1 MKSFSRM
8 FAWGV
13 AERAVELLALGILA
27 ALPAFT
33 QVAPPESM
41 PPGARATPLPLSGRT
56 AQPGSV
62 TVVQTT
68 NPGGESVNTL
78 NSTVEAQGSYQGSVP
93 TSRTPGAPLSLS
105 LDDAVARGIKSNLGA
120 VGFQQSLRQAN
131 GQTTVARSYLLPQIN
146 AALTGVDQQTDLA
159 ALGFGTLHFNIPGG
173 ATFPTVIGPYH
184 YFDLRAGVSQ
194 SILDKTQLNNYRAAQ
209 ENAKSMQFSAQ
220 DAHDLIALAVTGTYL
235 QVISSAAR
243 VDSARAQSA
252 TAQETY
258 KEAVDRHNAGVAAR
272 IDVTRSQV
280 EFQTEQQRVIS
291 LENDLAK
298 QKLALARLIG
308 LPPGQQ
314 FTLTD
319 TLPFAPLDSLT
330 LEDALARAYANR
342 ADLKA
347 AESQVH
353 AAENT
358 KRAAEAERL
367 PTISAGA
374 DYGVIGT
381 DPTSSHGTFS
391 VSGSVRLPI
400 FNGRRA
406 HGDIEQADAALQ
418 QRRAE
423 YEDLRGRID
432 AEIRT
437 AFLDLNSAAQ
447 QVAVAD
453 SNRKLAADTLQQARD
468 RFAAGV
474 ADTIEVVQAQ
484 ESVASAERD
493 YIASLFAHNLAKAT
507 LARALGQADQNIKQF
522 LRKQ

>member
-1 MKSFSRM
+1 MNGFSRM
-8 FAWGV
+8 FVGRA
-13 AERAVELLALGILA
+13 AELFALGIFA
-27 ALPAFT
+27 SLPTVFGQT
-33 QVAPPESM
+33 APPESM

-62 TVVQTT
+62 TVMQTT

-78 NSTVEAQGSYQGSVP
+78 NSTVQPQGAYQGSVP
-93 TSRTPGAPLSLS
+93 TSRTAGAALAIS
-105 LDDAVARGIKSNLGA
+105 LDDAVARGIKTNLGS
-120 VGFQQSLRQAN
+120 VGFQQSLRQAQ
-131 GQTTVARSYLLPQIN
+131 GQTTVARSYLLPQVN

-159 ALGFGTLHFNIPGG
+159 ALGFGTLHLSVPGFS
-173 ATFPTVIGPYH
+173 FPTVIGPYH

-194 SILDKTQLNNYRAAQ
+194 SIFDRTQLNNYRAAQ
-209 ENAKSMQFSAQ
+209 ENAKSTEFSAQ
-220 DAHDLIALAVTGTYL
+220 DAHDLVALAVTGTYL
-235 QVISSAAR
+235 QVIASASR

-298 QKLALARLIG
+298 QKIAFARLIG

-314 FTLTD
+314 YTLTD
-319 TLPFAPLDSLT
+319 SLPFAPLDGLP

-353 AAENT
+353 AAEIS
-358 KRAAEAERL
+358 KHAAEAERL

-381 DPTSSHGTFS
+381 DPTNSHGTFS
-391 VSGSVRLPI
+391 VTGSVRLPI

-423 YEDLRGRID
+423 YEELRGRID
-432 AEIRT
+432 AEVRT

-484 ESVASAERD
+484 ESVAGAERD
-493 YIASLFAHNLAKAT
+493 YIASLFSHNLAKAT

>member
-1 MKSFSRM
+1 MNGCSRM
-8 FAWGV
+8 FAWRV
-13 AERAVELLALGILA
+13 AGLVPLLVFATR
-27 ALPAFT
+27 PHAFSQT
-33 QVAPPESM
+33 PPPESL

-68 NPGGESVNTL
+68 NPGGETVNTL
-78 NSTVEAQGSYQGSVP
+78 NSTIQPQGAYQGSVP
-93 TSRTPGAPLSLS
+93 ISQTPGAPLAIS
-105 LDDAVARGIKSNLGA
+105 LDDAVARGIKTNLGS
-120 VGFQQSLRQAN
+120 VGFQQSLRQAE
-131 GQTTVARSYLLPQIN
+131 GQTIVSRSYLLPQLN
-146 AALTGVDQQTDLA
+146 AALTGVAQQTDLA
-159 ALGFGTLHFNIPGG
+159 ALGFGTLHFNLPGVSS
-173 ATFPTVIGPYH
+173 FPTVIGPYH

-194 SILDKTQLNNYRAAQ
+194 VILDKTQLNNFRAAR
-209 ENAKSMQFSAQ
+209 ENAKSTEFSAQ
-220 DAHDLIALAVTGTYL
+220 DAHDLVALAVTGTYL
-235 QVISSAAR
+235 QVIASASR
-243 VDSARAQSA
+243 VDSARAQAA

-298 QKLALARLIG
+298 QQLALARLIG

-319 TLPFAPLDSLT
+319 TLPFAPLEGLA
-330 LEDALARAYANR
+330 LEDALARAYATR

-347 AESQVH
+347 AESQVR
-353 AAENT
+353 AAEIS

-400 FNGRRA
+400 LNGRRA
-406 HGDIEQADAALQ
+406 RGDIEQADAALQ

-423 YEDLRGRID
+423 YGELRGRID
-432 AEIRT
+432 ADVRT

-447 QVAVAD
+447 QVTVAD
-453 SNRKLAADTLQQARD
+453 NNRKLAADTLQQARD

-484 ESVASAERD
+484 ETVAGAERD
-493 YIASLFAHNLAKAT
+493 YISSLFAHNLAKAT
-507 LARALGQADQNIKQF
+507 LARAMGQADQNIKQF
-522 LRKQ
+522 LRRQ

>member
-1 MKSFSRM
+1 MKAFSWM
-8 FAWGV
+8 FAWDV
-13 AERAVELLALGILA
+13 AGFLALGVFVA
-27 ALPAFT
+27 PPAFAQT
-33 QVAPPESM
+33 APPESM
-41 PPGARATPLPLSGRT
+41 PPGVRATPLPLSGRT
-56 AQPGSV
+56 TQPGGV

-78 NSTVEAQGSYQGSVP
+78 NSTVQAQGSYQGSVP
-93 TSRTPGAPLSLS
+93 TSRTAGAPLAIS
-105 LDDAVARGIKSNLGA
+105 LDDAVARGIKTNLGS
-120 VGFQQSLRQAN
+120 VEFQQSLRQAQ
-131 GQTTVARSYLLPQIN
+131 GLTTVARSYLLPQVN

-159 ALGFGTLHFNIPGG
+159 ALGFGSLHFSLPGFN
-173 ATFPTVIGPYH
+173 FPTVIGPYH

-209 ENAKSMQFSAQ
+209 QNAKSTEFSAQ
-220 DAHDLIALAVTGTYL
+220 DAHDLVALAVTGTYL

-280 EFQTEQQRVIS
+280 EFQTEEQRVIS

-298 QKLALARLIG
+298 QKIALARLIG

-319 TLPFAPLDSLT
+319 TLPFAPLDGLPI
-330 LEDALARAYANR
+330 EDALARAYATR

-358 KRAAEAERL
+358 RRAAAAERL

-381 DPTSSHGTFS
+381 DPTNSHGTFS
-391 VSGSVRLPI
+391 VSGSVRVPI

-406 HGDIEQADAALQ
+406 HGDIEQANAALQ

-423 YEDLRGRID
+423 YEELRGRID
-432 AEIRT
+432 ADVRT

-453 SNRKLAADTLQQARD
+453 SNRRLAADTLQQARD

-484 ESVASAERD
+484 ESVAGAERD
-493 YIASLFAHNLAKAT
+493 YIASLFSHNLAKAT
-507 LARALGQADQNIKQF
+507 LARAMGQADQNIKQF
-522 LRKQ
+522 LRRQ

>member
-1 MKSFSRM
+1 MNGFSRM
-8 FAWGV
+8 SAWCV
-13 AERAVELLALGILA
+13 AGTLALELIA
-27 ALPAFT
+27 TVPSAIAQT
-33 QVAPPESM
+33 PPEAL

-78 NSTVEAQGSYQGSVP
+78 NSTVQALGSYQGSVP
-93 TSRTPGAPLSLS
+93 ISQTPGAPLAIS
-105 LDDAVARGIKSNLGA
+105 LDDAVARGIKTNLGS
-120 VGFQQSLRQAN
+120 VGFQQSLRQAE
-131 GQTTVARSYLLPQIN
+131 GQTTVSRSYLLPQLN
-146 AALTGVDQQTDLA
+146 SAFTGVTQQTDLA
-159 ALGFGTLHFNIPGG
+159 ALGFGSLHFNLPGNP
-173 ATFPTVIGPYH
+173 TFPTVIGPYH
-184 YFDLRAGVSQ
+184 YFDARAGISQ
-194 SILDKTQLNNYRAAQ
+194 SILDKTLLNNYRAAR
-209 ENAKSMQFSAQ
+209 ENAKSTEFSAQ
-220 DAHDLIALAVTGTYL
+220 DAHDLVALAVTGTYL
-235 QVISSAAR
+235 QVIASASR
-243 VDSARAQSA
+243 VDSARAQAA

-314 FTLTD
+314 FSLTD
-319 TLPFAPLDSLT
+319 TLPFSPLDGLP

-347 AESQVH
+347 ADSQVH
-353 AAENT
+353 AAEISR
-358 KRAAEAERL
+358 RAAVDERL

-374 DYGVIGT
+374 DYGIIGT
-381 DPTSSHGTFS
+381 DPTASHGTFS
-391 VSGSVRLPI
+391 ASATIRVPI
-400 FNGRRA
+400 FNGRRV

-423 YEDLRGRID
+423 YEELRGRID
-432 AEIRT
+432 ADVRT

-447 QVAVAD
+447 QVTVAD
-453 SNRKLAADTLQQARD
+453 NNRKLAADTLEQARD

-484 ESVASAERD
+484 ESVAGAERD
-493 YIASLFAHNLAKAT
+493 YISSLFAHNLAKAT
-507 LARALGQADQNIKQF
+507 LARAMGQADQNIKQF
-522 LRKQ
+522 LRRQ

>member
-1 MKSFSRM
+1 M
-8 FAWGV
+8 
-13 AERAVELLALGILA
+13 
-27 ALPAFT
+27 
-33 QVAPPESM
+33 
-41 PPGARATPLPLSGRT
+41 
-56 AQPGSV
+56 
-62 TVVQTT
+62 
-68 NPGGESVNTL
+68 
-78 NSTVEAQGSYQGSVP
+78 
-93 TSRTPGAPLSLS
+93 
-105 LDDAVARGIKSNLGA
+105 
-120 VGFQQSLRQAN
+120 
-131 GQTTVARSYLLPQIN
+131 
-146 AALTGVDQQTDLA
+146 
-159 ALGFGTLHFNIPGG
+159 
-173 ATFPTVIGPYH
+173 
-184 YFDLRAGVSQ
+184 
-194 SILDKTQLNNYRAAQ
+194 
-209 ENAKSMQFSAQ
+209 
-220 DAHDLIALAVTGTYL
+220 
-235 QVISSAAR
+235 
-243 VDSARAQSA
+243 DSARAQSA

-298 QKLALARLIG
+298 QKIALGRLIG

-319 TLPFAPLDSLT
+319 TLPFAPLDGLP

-347 AESQVH
+347 AEAQVH

-358 KRAAEAERL
+358 KRAAQAERL

-381 DPTSSHGTFS
+381 DPTNSHGTFS
-391 VSGSVRLPI
+391 VSGSVRVPI

-468 RFAAGV
+468 RFAAG
-474 ADTIEVVQAQ
+474 
-484 ESVASAERD
+484 RGG
-493 YIASLFAHNLAKAT
+493 HNRGGAGAGIGGGAPNRITSRACSRITWPKQPWRAPW
-507 LARALGQADQNIKQF
+507 ARPIKTSSSF
-522 LRKQ
+522 